1 MRRIT
6 ISVPD
11 EAHRALKLLSIMEGK
26 AFGSVV
32 LEAIDY
38 YLKHKDAY
46 NLSVSKKKENQ
57 QDSSKQ

>member
-11 EAHRALKLLSIMEGK
+11 EAHRALKLLSILEGK
-26 AFGSVV
+26 AFGRVV

-46 NLSVSKKKENQ
+46 NLSVSMKKENQ

>member
-11 EAHRALKLLSIMEGK
+11 EAHRALKLLSILEGK

-46 NLSVSKKKENQ
+46 NLSVSMKKENQ

>member
-11 EAHRALKLLSIMEGK
+11 EAHRALKLLSILESK

-38 YLKHKDAY
+38 YLNHKDAY
-46 NLSVSKKKENQ
+46 NLSVSNKIGSE
-57 QDSSKQ
+57 QDSLKQ

>member
-1 MRRIT
+1 
-6 ISVPD
+6 VPD